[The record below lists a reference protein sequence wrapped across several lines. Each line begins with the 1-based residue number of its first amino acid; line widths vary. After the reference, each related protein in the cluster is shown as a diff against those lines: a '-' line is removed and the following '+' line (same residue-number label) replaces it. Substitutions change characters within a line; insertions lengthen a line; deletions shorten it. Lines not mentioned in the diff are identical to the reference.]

1 MKIHYGKYNPKSD
14 LCDAFQ
20 IKNVVFNPP
29 ATIVYWIDG
38 SRTVV
43 KCSSYD
49 EYDPMVGIV
58 MCVAKRLYG
67 EKAGWASQIRRFA
80 EKGYEKLLLN
90 KYPIRPLF
98 KPWRMDSL
106 SDILPDFTIDEI
118 AKIFHDSY
126 FKSVKPVT
134 AFLHPAMNKYI
145 PDESEKKRHQ
155 EQMIKEAM
163 FGGPN
168 NVAFQRRY
176 VILNPDE
183 DEEKW
188 TCSGEE
194 KSHE

>member
-1 MKIHYGKYNPKSD
+1 MKVQYGKYRSEHMKEIGD
-14 LCDAFQ
+14 LVHAFS
-20 IKNVVFNPP
+20 IKDVIFNPP

-38 SRTVV
+38 SKTVV

-49 EYDPMVGIV
+49 EYDPMVGIC
-58 MCVAKRLYG
+58 MCVTKKLYG
-67 EKAGWASQIRRFA
+67 GEAGWASQIRRFA

-98 KPWRMDSL
+98 KTWRVDSL
-106 SDILPDFTIDEI
+106 SDILPDFTIEEI
-118 AKIFHDSY
+118 ASY

-155 EQMIKEAM
+155 EQMIREAM

-168 NVAFQRRY
+168 NVACQHQF

-188 TCSGEE
+188 QE
-194 KSHE
+194 

>member
-1 MKIHYGKYNPKSD
+1 MKVQYGKYRSEHVKEMGD
-14 LCDAFQ
+14 LVHAFS
-20 IKNVVFNPP
+20 IKDVIFNPP

-38 SRTVV
+38 SKTVV
-43 KCSSYD
+43 KCSDYD
-49 EYDPMVGIV
+49 EYDPMVGIC
-58 MCVAKRLYG
+58 MCVTKKLYG
-67 EKAGWASQIRRFA
+67 GEDGWASQIRRFA

-98 KPWRMDSL
+98 KPWKVDSL
-106 SDILPDFTIDEI
+106 SDILPDFTIEEI
-118 AKIFHDSY
+118 AKSFHDSY

-155 EQMIKEAM
+155 EQMIKEVM

-168 NVAFQRRY
+168 NVACQRRF

-188 TCSGEE
+188 QE
-194 KSHE
+194 